1 MWYFLLIKRLVLG
14 HDIAARKYHAPL
26 SQATVA
32 FTAVVVGGFSTTCAI
47 DATGERDSLVGL
59 SLPALAHEQIRVE
72 ISPQNDQKRALGR
85 DELRSSGW

>member
-32 FTAVVVGGFSTTCAI
+32 FTAVVVGRFSTTCAI
-47 DATGERDSLVGL
+47 DGTGERDSLVGL
-59 SLPALAHEQIRVE
+59 SLRALAQERIRVE
-72 ISPQNDQKRALGR
+72 ISPQSDQKRAADRG
-85 DELRSSGW
+85 